1 MLGKNAEDYSWSST
15 KAHVLG
21 VRDGI
26 LSGNG
31 WLKEEKLEIYRDFL
45 REEDKEIESVIRKV
59 TSTGRPLGTER
70 FIKRLE
76 KILERDILPK
86 KAGRPK

>member
-1 MLGKNAEDYSWSST
+1 M
-15 KAHVLG
+15 
-21 VRDGI
+21 RDGI

-59 TSTGRPLGTER
+59 TSTGRPLGAER

-76 KILERDILPK
+76 KMLQRDILPK
-86 KAGRPK
+86 KAG